1 MRGLVSFS
9 IVGSAI
15 CMFFLVALNF
25 FLTPTLDWSI
35 YPCIA
40 LLLWPLSMYFVY
52 RQNLKQF
59 AWFTS
64 LVFLILLTVINLR
77 ETPDV
82 LWVLYAAYPLVF
94 WPVFTMLGRRA
105 YTMTAAIIGAVV
117 TSLYY
122 ALLNIAFSPDVPW
135 VIAIIFAVGW
145 WPLSLYHARK
155 GSFFA
160 YSVQASIWVSAFM
173 IGMNWA
179 FSPSVIWAIYPIF
192 AVVWWPLSMYF
203 FRVKHHMHSL

>member
-1 MRGLVSFS
+1 
-9 IVGSAI
+9 
-15 CMFFLVALNF
+15 MFFLVALNF

-40 LLLWPLSMYFVY
+40 LLL
-52 RQNLKQF
+52 
-59 AWFTS
+59 
-64 LVFLILLTVINLR
+64 
-77 ETPDV
+77 
-82 LWVLYAAYPLVF
+82 
-94 WPVFTMLGRRA
+94 
-105 YTMTAAIIGAVV
+105 
-117 TSLYY
+117 
-122 ALLNIAFSPDVPW
+122 
-135 VIAIIFAVGW
+135 

>member
-1 MRGLVSFS
+1 
-9 IVGSAI
+9 
-15 CMFFLVALNF
+15 MFFLVALNF
-25 FLTPTLDWSI
+25 FLTPMLDWSI

-105 YTMTAAIIGAVV
+105 YTMTAAVIGAVV

-122 ALLNIAFSPDVPW
+122 ALLNIAFSPDAPW

-155 GSFFA
+155 RSFFT

-203 FRVKHHMHSL
+203 FRAKNHMHSL

>member
-1 MRGLVSFS
+1 MKGLVSFS

-15 CMFFLVALNF
+15 CMFFLVMLNY

-59 AWFTS
+59 AFFTS
-64 LVFLILLTVINLR
+64 SVFIILLMVINLR

-82 LWVLYAAYPLVF
+82 LWVLYALYPLVF
-94 WPVFTMLGRRA
+94 WPVFTAFGKKA
-105 YTMTAAIIGAVV
+105 YTMTAAVIGA
-117 TSLYY
+117 TTTIIYY
-122 ALLNIAFSPDVPW
+122 ALLNIAFSPSYPW
-135 VIAIIFAVGW
+135 IIAIIFAVGW
-145 WPLSLYHARK
+145 WPLSLYHAK
-155 GSFFA
+155 HKNFFA
-160 YSVQASIWVSAFM
+160 FSIQASIWISAFV

-192 AVVWWPLSMYF
+192 AVVWWPISMYF
-203 FRVKHHMHSL
+203 FSAKRHITTL